1 MKKNRNTRRV
11 GALDRLEDQ
20 LEKGTK
26 RVEHSEVKLTDKNV
40 KRIKKEIVILENKI
54 KRNG

>member
-40 KRIKKEIVILENKI
+40 KRIKKEIGILENKI

>member
-11 GALDRLEDQ
+11 GALGRLEDQ
-20 LEKGTK
+20 LEKGIK
-26 RVEHSEVKLTDKNV
+26 RVEHTEVKLTDKNV
-40 KRIKKEIVILENKI
+40 KRIKKEIGILENKI

>member
-11 GALDRLEDQ
+11 GALGRLEDQ

-26 RVEHSEVKLTDKNV
+26 RVEHSEVKLTEKNI
-40 KRIKKEIVILENKI
+40 KRINKEIGILENKI

>member
-11 GALDRLEDQ
+11 GALGRLEDQ
-20 LEKGTK
+20 LEKGIK
-26 RVEHSEVKLTDKNV
+26 RVEHTEVKLTDKNI
-40 KRIKKEIVILENKI
+40 KRIKKEIGILENKI

>member
-11 GALDRLEDQ
+11 GALGRLEDQ

-26 RVEHSEVKLTDKNV
+26 RVEHTEVKLTDKNV
-40 KRIKKEIVILENKI
+40 KRIKKEIGILENKI